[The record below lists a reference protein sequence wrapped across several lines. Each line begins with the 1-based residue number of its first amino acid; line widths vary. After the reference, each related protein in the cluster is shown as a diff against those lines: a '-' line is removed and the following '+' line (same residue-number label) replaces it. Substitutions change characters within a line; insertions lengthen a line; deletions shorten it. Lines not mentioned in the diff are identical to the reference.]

1 MPLGFREA
9 RERSRRRWRFVLR
22 CLKWALVA
30 AVYGGIGYY
39 AYQSGT
45 ALADRANLDLREQV
59 AELSAQLDALRGERD
74 TLQRNLAGVTQ
85 QADEL
90 RRRYAAD
97 VPTGAVAAL
106 TQLAQ
111 AKLASGVAVDRIT
124 DVLAAVENSRSCDDK
139 PVSRRFLVRLK
150 GRAATGNDAASF
162 AERTIT
168 VTAVGEP
175 AIDGEGRPLGWF
187 EPAKPVTIAFTR
199 IGGVEVEKTG
209 VLPLHHSVVAKDME
223 HRFVVT
229 PGERGFV
236 QVTADSC
243 RYP

>member
-9 RERSRRRWRFVLR
+9 RERSRRRWRFIGKV
-22 CLKWALVA
+22 LKWAVVA

-39 AYQSGT
+39 AYETGT
-45 ALADRANLDLREQV
+45 ALADRSNLELREQV
-59 AELSAQLDALRGERD
+59 AELTAQLNALRDERA
-74 TLQRNLAGVTQ
+74 TLERSLAGVSQ
-85 QADEL
+85 EADEL
-90 RRRYAAD
+90 RKRYAAD

-106 TQLAQ
+106 TRLAQ
-111 AKLASGVAVDRIT
+111 SKLASGVDVDRIT
-124 DVLAAVENSRSCDDK
+124 TVLAAVENARSCDDK

-150 GRAATGNDAASF
+150 GRAASGNDAATF
-162 AERTIT
+162 GERTIT
-168 VTAVGEP
+168 VTATGEP

-187 EPAKPVTIAFTR
+187 EPAKPVTVAFTK
-199 IGGVEVEKTG
+199 IGGAEIEKTG
-209 VLPLHHSVVAKDME
+209 VLPLHHSVVVKDLE

-243 RYP
+243 RFP